1 MTTTIGRTTSV
12 AGVSTFSAGEATAAA
27 AIAPSLPEP
36 SAGGDLELA
45 IATLAIQ
52 TQHDRQKTARAQ
64 RDATEVAIASAN
76 RAELAEMQKA
86 ADRKY
91 DAAMVRGVS
100 SIVGGALT
108 IGAQAA
114 PAIGEAMRN
123 APLAQAAKYAEGSE
137 KLREG
142 FTTVATAGMDR
153 AAGRADARARAAA
166 QSAQK
171 LTQLAADAADEEK
184 QARADGSKAL
194 DLLRQYKEAVAQT
207 SRAALYRA

>member
-1 MTTTIGRTTSV
+1 MTTIEGTTR
-12 AGVSTFSAGEATAAA
+12 AGGVSTTFSASEMSAPTALTPA
-27 AIAPSLPEP
+27 LPEP
-36 SAGGDLELA
+36 STGGDLELA

-64 RDATEVAIASAN
+64 RDATEVAIDSAN
-76 RAELAEMQKA
+76 RAELAEMQKS
-86 ADRKY
+86 ADLKY
-91 DAAMVRGVS
+91 DAAMLKGVS

-114 PAIGEAMRN
+114 PPLGQAMRN
-123 APLAQAAKYAEGSE
+123 APLAEAVKFADGSE
-137 KLREG
+137 KLRDG
-142 FTTVATAGMDR
+142 ITTTASAGMDR
-153 AAGRADARARAAA
+153 AATRADVRARAAA

-171 LTQLAADAADEEK
+171 LTKLAGDAADEEK